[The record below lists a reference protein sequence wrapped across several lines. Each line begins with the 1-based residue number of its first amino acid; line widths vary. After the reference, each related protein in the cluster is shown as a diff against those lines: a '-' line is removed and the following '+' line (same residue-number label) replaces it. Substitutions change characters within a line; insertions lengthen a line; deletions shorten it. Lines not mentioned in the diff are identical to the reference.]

1 MEEFPECVQ
10 NLLKREQNGIF
21 SVLHQIISL
30 KSKEEPF
37 NRGYYPIVGTVSQQ
51 KEIAIRQFGYMHSWH
66 LQYIDYT
73 RLDIILRYF
82 IASGR

>member
-30 KSKEEPF
+30 KSKED
-37 NRGYYPIVGTVSQQ
+37 GH
-51 KEIAIRQFGYMHSWH
+51 MHSWH
-66 LQYIDYT
+66 LRRQYIDYT

-82 IASGR
+82 IASGRKHYIEEKR